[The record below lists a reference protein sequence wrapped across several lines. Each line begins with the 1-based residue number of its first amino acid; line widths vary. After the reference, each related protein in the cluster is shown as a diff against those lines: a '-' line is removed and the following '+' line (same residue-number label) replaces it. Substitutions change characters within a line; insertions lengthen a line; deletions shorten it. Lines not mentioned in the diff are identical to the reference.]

1 MSKLDW
7 HSLCSLLISLLCC
20 TTLELPLL
28 HVHGFSRQ
36 SVQHRSRLEVFLR
49 HVKAAFSHVLSQLSW
64 EGEECQ
70 VASGAK
76 KEHCR
81 EAKRP
86 ALQMAFWPVV
96 SAQTSLFKAHR
107 SYWVSF
113 FFSFFFTLRVGLI
126 PTQTSAPNAH
136 TSPPIY
142 FIWAADADDK
152 LILRTNSI
160 ITNNP
165 RCWQAHKKSLDEWVV
180 YLLQCTQCWAQA
192 RPAKMPLHYEAAEQE
207 CSTACPCD
215 QGLAHRKLDISSCIP
230 QQQSS
235 GRKCLDGL
243 FSSLKCH
250 L

>member
-1 MSKLDW
+1 MS
-7 HSLCSLLISLLCC
+7 
-20 TTLELPLL
+20 
-28 HVHGFSRQ
+28 
-36 SVQHRSRLEVFLR
+36 
-49 HVKAAFSHVLSQLSW
+49 
-64 EGEECQ
+64 
-70 VASGAK
+70 
-76 KEHCR
+76 
-81 EAKRP
+81 
-86 ALQMAFWPVV
+86 
-96 SAQTSLFKAHR
+96 
-107 SYWVSF
+107 WVSYLGREKSVRLHQEQKKSIAGKPRGQLCRRRF
-113 FFSFFFTLRVGLI
+113 DLWSQPKRLYSKPIAHTEFLFSFLFFFTLRVGLI

-215 QGLAHRKLDISSCIP
+215 QGLAHRKLDISFCIP